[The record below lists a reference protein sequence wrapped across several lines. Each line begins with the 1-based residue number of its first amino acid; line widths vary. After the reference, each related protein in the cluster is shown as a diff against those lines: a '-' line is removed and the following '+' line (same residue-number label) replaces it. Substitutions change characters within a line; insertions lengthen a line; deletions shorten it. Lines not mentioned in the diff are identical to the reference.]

1 MSAAGRLGRPRHGG
15 CVHHGGRGSLGKNS
29 HGAGEGADESQ
40 PRCRR
45 RVAIANAID
54 RARDDDGCWLLRP
67 HDRRQLAHKNGPS
80 PPSPRG
86 GRHHPI
92 ADDVESDVER
102 LRHHLRHL
110 SARRDA
116 SDVAL
121 SASRSMGVRWS
132 PGLCV
137 LRGTARMVSGKL
149 VETSF
154 LTCEFFLI
162 FQTINYELTT
172 SGFGCRVSFTLTGAV
187 I

>member
-1 MSAAGRLGRPRHGG
+1 VNVMIVVISNTR
-15 CVHHGGRGSLGKNS
+15 NS
-29 HGAGEGADESQ
+29 CIKDK
-40 PRCRR
+40 CRER
-45 RVAIANAID
+45 ISSVSITT
-54 RARDDDGCWLLRP
+54 P
-67 HDRRQLAHKNGPS
+67 EY
-80 PPSPRG
+80 
-86 GRHHPI
+86 
-92 ADDVESDVER
+92 VESDVER

-187 I
+187 V